1 MRTEISCGPKGKK
14 LAWYWFSV
22 RIQTV
27 KTWPFSILYVWENIQ
42 LEVSEKVTAGITGLW
57 QPSVHCDVA
66 FRSFD
71 VGPSYH
77 WDAEVPK
84 CRIVRPPKGNVSWVS
99 TVVRQVS
106 FTLIKRCCD
115 SNRSQYGRSTSFRYV
130 VNVAHRKA
138 NTTKLTSVRLLCS
151 TE

>member
-1 MRTEISCGPKGKK
+1 MWTKREKACLI
-14 LAWYWFSV
+14 LIFSTNTNCENMAFFDPLCLRKYSARGV
-22 RIQTV
+22 R
-27 KTWPFSILYVWENIQ
+27 
-42 LEVSEKVTAGITGLW
+42 KVTAGITGLW